1 MATIISDNIT
11 SPLGFTTEQTYKAVR
26 EGKSG
31 LAHYPCEN
39 GKGGWNDLPFPIEA
53 SLFEEEQWDKIM
65 VDGFSKFESLV
76 LHSVKAAIS
85 TLLFNKE
92 RAILILSSTKGDIDE
107 LHITNYELP
116 SPTPNTQHP
125 SSNSLADS
133 AKKVS
138 LAIGIEN
145 DPIVVCNACISGVSA
160 IILGQ
165 RLVDCG
171 NFTHVIVC
179 GADVQSR
186 FIVSGFQSLKALSD
200 EPCRPFDIDRLGL
213 NLGEAAASIVLSREM
228 NFPNGWKVDKGAVC
242 NDAYHISAPHPKG
255 LGAGLALS
263 KMKDY
268 YNPIS
273 VIGVHGTA
281 TMYNDQ
287 MESKAIEEAGLQDV
301 PLSALKGYFGHTM
314 GAAGVLE
321 TIIMMRAL
329 EDGMILPSKGF
340 ETCGVSGKVKMSDK
354 PMMAK
359 GNTFIKMLSG
369 FGGCNGAVRV
379 SDRQLPQIIVNDIL
393 ISQTHSV
400 KITQDEIIVDGD
412 RLDVTSHGKEMLT
425 EIYKTKIGDYPKFY
439 KMDMLSR
446 LAFVASE
453 LLIDSEG
460 HRSKDEDQ
468 RTLNSNLST
477 LNSSR
482 AIVFFNHSSSII
494 ADRQYLKSIE
504 KEDFYPSPAAFVYTL
519 PNITTG
525 EIALRN
531 GYHGETSFYLLAQRN
546 EKLMQRVIKSTFIDR
561 DTKSIIGGWID
572 CPSEDEF
579 ECEISLFCKE

>member
-1 MATIISDNIT
+1 MATVISDNIT
-11 SPLGFTTEQTYKAVR
+11 SPLGLTTEQTYKAVC

-31 LAHYPCEN
+31 LAHYPCEDV
-39 GKGGWNDLPFPIEA
+39 KGGWNDLPFPIEA
-53 SLFEEEQWDKIM
+53 SLFSKEQWDKIM

-85 TLLFNKE
+85 SLDFDKE
-92 RAILILSSTKGDIDE
+92 RAILILSSTKGDIE
-107 LHITNYELP
+107 LLEKGEDMP
-116 SPTPNTQHP
+116 
-125 SSNSLADS
+125 SLADA

-160 IILGQ
+160 ITLGQ

-171 NFTHVIVC
+171 NYTHVIVC
-179 GADVQSR
+179 GADVQGR
-186 FIVSGFQSLKALSD
+186 FIVSGFQSLKALS
-200 EPCRPFDIDRLGL
+200 EESCRPFDIERLGL
-213 NLGEAAASIVLSREM
+213 NLGEAAATIVLSREM
-228 NFPNGWKVDKGAVC
+228 DFPKGWKVDKGAVC

-255 LGAGLALS
+255 LGAGLALG
-263 KMKDY
+263 KMKDADEQ
-268 YNPIS
+268 IS

-287 MESKAIEEAGLQDV
+287 MESKAIEMAELQDV

-329 EDGMILPSKGF
+329 EDGVILPSKGF

-354 PMMAK
+354 QMTAE
-359 GNTFIKMLSG
+359 GNTFVKMLSG

-379 SDRQLPQIIVNDIL
+379 SDRILPQIIVNDIL
-393 ISQTHSV
+393 VKQSHSV
-400 KITQDEIIVDGD
+400 NITQEEIVIDGE
-412 RLDVTSHGKEMLT
+412 RLDLKSRGKEMLT
-425 EIYKTKIGDYPKFY
+425 EVYKTKIGDYPKFY

-453 LLIDSEG
+453 LLIGYEG
-460 HRSKDEDQ
+460 QRSKGEGQ
-468 RTLNSNLST
+468 LSI
-477 LNSSR
+477 SKDR
-482 AIVFFNHSSSII
+482 AVVLFNHSSSII
-494 ADRQYLKSIE
+494 ADRQYVKSID
-504 KEDFYPSPAAFVYTL
+504 KDDFFPSPAAFVYTL

-531 GYHGETSFYLLAQRN
+531 GYHGETSFYLLIEKN

-561 DTKSIIGGWID
+561 DINSVIGGWID
-572 CPSEDEF
+572 CPSEGKF
-579 ECEISLFCKE
+579 ECEINIFDKV

>member
-1 MATIISDNIT
+1 MATVISDNIT
-11 SPLGFTTEQTYKAVR
+11 SPLGLTTEQTYKAVR
-26 EGKSG
+26 QGKSG
-31 LAHYPCEN
+31 LTHYPCEN
-39 GKGGWNDLPFPIEA
+39 GEGGWNDLPFPIEA
-53 SLFEEEQWDKIM
+53 SLFNKEQWDKIL

-85 TLLFNKE
+85 TLNLNKE
-92 RAILILSSTKGDIDE
+92 HAILILSSTKGDIE
-107 LHITNYELP
+107 LLEKGEDM
-116 SPTPNTQHP
+116 S
-125 SSNSLADS
+125 SLADA

-138 LAIGIEN
+138 MAIGIEN

-171 NFTHVIVC
+171 ICSNVIVC

-186 FIVSGFQSLKALSD
+186 FIVSGFQALKALSE
-200 EPCRPFDIDRLGL
+200 EPCKPFDIERLGL
-213 NLGEAAASIVLSREM
+213 NLGEAAATIVLSSEM
-228 NFPNGWKVDKGAVC
+228 NSPKGWKIDKGAIC

-255 LGAGLALS
+255 LGAGMALR
-263 KMKDY
+263 KMKDAD
-268 YNPIS
+268 NPIF

-287 MESKAIEEAGLQDV
+287 MESKAIEMAELQDV

-321 TIIMMRAL
+321 TIITMRAL
-329 EDGMILPSKGF
+329 EDGLILPSKGF
-340 ETCGVSGKVKMSDK
+340 ETRGVSGKVKMSDK
-354 PMMAK
+354 PMMAN
-359 GNTFIKMLSG
+359 GNTFVKMLSG

-379 SDRQLPQIIVNDIL
+379 SDRSLPQIIVNDIL
-393 ISQTHSV
+393 VSQTHSV
-400 KITQDEIIVDGD
+400 RITLDEIVVDGS
-412 RLDVTSHGKEMLT
+412 RLDVKSHAKEMLT
-425 EIYKTKIGDYPKFY
+425 EVYKAKIGDYPKFY

-453 LLIDSEG
+453 LLIG
-460 HRSKDEDQ
+460 CDEENDDH
-468 RTLNSNLST
+468 SND
-477 LNSSR
+477 R
-482 AIVFFNHSSSII
+482 AVVLFNHSSSII
-494 ADRQYLKSIE
+494 ADRQYVKSIE
-504 KEDFYPSPAAFVYTL
+504 IDDFFPSPAAFVYTL

-531 GYHGETSFYLLAQRN
+531 GYHGETSFYLLAERN

-561 DTKSIIGGWID
+561 DIKSVIGGWID
-572 CPSEDEF
+572 CPSENKF
-579 ECEISLFCKE
+579 ECDIRIYVKE

>member
-11 SPLGFTTEQTYKAVR
+11 SPLGQTTEQTYKAVR

-31 LAHYPCEN
+31 LSHYPCEN
-39 GKGGWNDLPFPIEA
+39 GEGGWNDLPFSVEA
-53 SLFEEEQWDKIM
+53 SLFNKEQWDKIM

-85 TLLFNKE
+85 TLIFNKE
-92 RAILILSSTKGDIDE
+92 RAILILSSTKGDIE
-107 LHITNYELP
+107 LLEKGEEMP
-116 SPTPNTQHP
+116 
-125 SSNSLADS
+125 SLADA

-171 NFTHVIVC
+171 NYTHAIVC

-200 EPCRPFDIDRLGL
+200 EPCRPFDIERLGL
-213 NLGEAAASIVLSREM
+213 NLGETAATIVLSREM
-228 NFPNGWKVDKGAVC
+228 NFPNGWKVDKGAIC

-255 LGAGLALS
+255 LGAGMALS
-263 KMKDY
+263 KMKNAD
-268 YNPIS
+268 NPIS

-287 MESKAIEEAGLQDV
+287 MESKAIEMADLQDV

-329 EDGMILPSKGF
+329 EDNMILSSKGF

-354 PMMAK
+354 SMTAE
-359 GNTFIKMLSG
+359 GNTFVKMLSG
-369 FGGCNGAVRV
+369 FGGCNGVVRV
-379 SDRQLPQIIVNDIL
+379 SDRPLPQIIDNDIL
-393 ISQTHSV
+393 VSQTHSV
-400 KITQDEIIVDGD
+400 KITQDEVVVDGS
-412 RLDVTSHGKEMLT
+412 RLDVKSRGKEMLT
-425 EIYKTKIGDYPKFY
+425 EVYKTKIGDYPKFY

-453 LLIDSEG
+453 LLIESEG
-460 HRSKDEDQ
+460 Q
-468 RTLNSNLST
+468 RTLNSNPST
-477 LNSSR
+477 LDSSR
-482 AIVFFNHSSSII
+482 AVILFNHSSSII
-494 ADRQYLKSIE
+494 ADRQYVKSI
-504 KEDFYPSPAAFVYTL
+504 KKDDFFPSPAAFVYTL

-531 GYHGETSFYLLAQRN
+531 GYHGETSFYLLAERN
-546 EKLMQRVIKSTFIDR
+546 EKLMQMVIKSTFIDH
-561 DTKSIIGGWID
+561 DIKSVIGA
-572 CPSEDEF
+572 C
-579 ECEISLFCKE
+579 

>member
-1 MATIISDNIT
+1 MATVISDNIT
-11 SPLGFTTEQTYKAVR
+11 SPLGLTTEQTYKAVR
-26 EGKSG
+26 QGKSG
-31 LAHYPCEN
+31 LSHYPCEN
-39 GKGGWNDLPFPIEA
+39 GEGGWNDLPFPIEA
-53 SLFEEEQWDKIM
+53 SLFNKEQWDKIM

-85 TLLFNKE
+85 TLIFNKE
-92 RAILILSSTKGDIDE
+92 RAILILSSTKGDIE
-107 LHITNYELP
+107 LLEKGEDM
-116 SPTPNTQHP
+116 S
-125 SSNSLADS
+125 SLADA

-138 LAIGIEN
+138 MAIGIEN

-171 NFTHVIVC
+171 NYSNVIVC

-186 FIVSGFQSLKALSD
+186 FIVSGFQALKALSE
-200 EPCRPFDIDRLGL
+200 EPCRPFDIERLGL
-213 NLGEAAASIVLSREM
+213 NLGEAAATIVLSSEM
-228 NFPNGWKVDKGAVC
+228 NSPKGWKIDKGAIC

-255 LGAGLALS
+255 LGAGMALR
-263 KMKDY
+263 KMKDAD
-268 YNPIS
+268 NPIS

-287 MESKAIEEAGLQDV
+287 MESKAIEMAELQDV

-321 TIIMMRAL
+321 TIITMRAL
-329 EDGMILPSKGF
+329 EDGLILPSKGF
-340 ETCGVSGKVKMSDK
+340 ETCGVSGKVKISDK
-354 PMMAK
+354 SVMVH
-359 GNTFIKMLSG
+359 GNTFVKMLSG

-379 SDRQLPQIIVNDIL
+379 SDRFLPVIIVNDIL
-393 ISQTHSV
+393 VSQTHSV
-400 KITQDEIIVDGD
+400 RITQDEIVVDGN
-412 RLDVTSHGKEMLT
+412 RLDVKSHGKEMLR
-425 EIYKTKIGDYPKFY
+425 EVYKTKIGNYPKFY

-453 LLIDSEG
+453 LLIG
-460 HRSKDEDQ
+460 CDEENDDH
-468 RTLNSNLST
+468 NND
-477 LNSSR
+477 R
-482 AIVFFNHSSSII
+482 AVVLFNHSSSII
-494 ADRQYLKSIE
+494 ADRQYVKSIE
-504 KEDFYPSPAAFVYTL
+504 IDDFFPSPAAFVYTL

-531 GYHGETSFYLLAQRN
+531 GYHGETSFYILAERN

-561 DTKSIIGGWID
+561 DIKSVIGGWID
-572 CPSEDEF
+572 CPSEDKF
-579 ECEISLFCKE
+579 ECDIRIYVKE

>member
-1 MATIISDNIT
+1 MATVISDNIT
-11 SPLGFTTEQTYKAVR
+11 SPLGLTTEQTYKAVC

-31 LAHYPCEN
+31 LAHYPCED
-39 GKGGWNDLPFPIEA
+39 GKGEWNDLPFPIEA
-53 SLFEEEQWDKIM
+53 SLFKEEQWYKIL

-85 TLLFNKE
+85 TLTFDKE

-107 LHITNYELP
+107 LQ

-125 SSNSLADS
+125 SSNTLADA

-145 DPIVVCNACISGVSA
+145 DPVVVCNACISGVSA

-171 NFTHVIVC
+171 NYTHAIVC
-179 GADVQSR
+179 GADVQGR

-200 EPCRPFDIDRLGL
+200 EPCRPFDIERLGL
-213 NLGEAAASIVLSREM
+213 NLGEAAATIVLSRQM
-228 NFPNGWKVDKGAVC
+228 DFPSGWKIDKGAVC

-263 KMKDY
+263 KVKDADE
-268 YNPIS
+268 PIS

-287 MESKAIEEAGLQDV
+287 MESKAIEIAGLQDV

-321 TIIMMRAL
+321 TIIMMKAL
-329 EDGMILPSKGF
+329 EDGVILPSKGF
-340 ETCGVSGKVKMSDK
+340 ETCGVSGKVKMSAK
-354 PMMAK
+354 PMTAK
-359 GNTFIKMLSG
+359 GNTFVKMLSG

-379 SDRQLPQIIVNDIL
+379 SDRAFAQIIVNDIL
-393 ISQTHSV
+393 IKKSHSV
-400 KITQDEIIVDGD
+400 RITQEEIVVDGE
-412 RLDVTSHGKEMLT
+412 RLDLKSRGKEMLT
-425 EIYKTKIGDYPKFY
+425 EVYKTKIGDYPKFY

-453 LLIDSEG
+453 LLIESEG
-460 HRSKDEDQ
+460 YKSKEEGQ
-468 RTLNSNLST
+468 LSIVNSQFSIVND
-477 LNSSR
+477 R
-482 AIVFFNHSSSII
+482 AVVLFNHSSSII
-494 ADRQYLKSIE
+494 ADCQYMKSID
-504 KEDFYPSPAAFVYTL
+504 KDDFYPSPAAFVYTL

-531 GYHGETSFYLLAQRN
+531 GYHGETSFYLLAERN

-561 DTKSIIGGWID
+561 DIKSVIGGWID
-572 CPSEDEF
+572 CPSEDMF
-579 ECEISLFCKE
+579 ECEINIFEK

>member
-1 MATIISDNIT
+1 MATVISDNIT
-11 SPLGFTTEQTYKAVR
+11 SPLGLTTEQTYKAVR
-26 EGKSG
+26 QGKSG
-31 LAHYPCEN
+31 LSHYPCEN
-39 GKGGWNDLPFPIEA
+39 GEGGWNDLPFPIEA
-53 SLFEEEQWDKIM
+53 SLFNKEQWDKIM

-85 TLLFNKE
+85 TLIFNKE
-92 RAILILSSTKGDIDE
+92 RAILILSSTKGDIE
-107 LHITNYELP
+107 LLEK
-116 SPTPNTQHP
+116 SEDM
-125 SSNSLADS
+125 SSLADA

-138 LAIGIEN
+138 MAIGIEN

-171 NFTHVIVC
+171 NYSNVIVC

-186 FIVSGFQSLKALSD
+186 FIVSGFQALKALSE
-200 EPCRPFDIDRLGL
+200 EPCRPFDIERLGL
-213 NLGEAAASIVLSREM
+213 NLGEAAATIVLSSEM
-228 NFPNGWKVDKGAVC
+228 NSLKGWKIDKGAIC

-255 LGAGLALS
+255 LGAGMALR
-263 KMKDY
+263 KMKDAD
-268 YNPIS
+268 NPIS

-287 MESKAIEEAGLQDV
+287 MESKAIEMAELQDV

-321 TIIMMRAL
+321 TIITMRAL
-329 EDGMILPSKGF
+329 EDGLILPSKGF
-340 ETCGVSGKVKMSDK
+340 ETCGVSGKVKISDK
-354 PMMAK
+354 SVMAH
-359 GNTFIKMLSG
+359 GNTFVKMLSG

-379 SDRQLPQIIVNDIL
+379 SDRFLPVIIVNDIL
-393 ISQTHSV
+393 VSQTHSV
-400 KITQDEIIVDGD
+400 RITQDEIVVDGN
-412 RLDVTSHGKEMLT
+412 RLDVKSHGKEMLT
-425 EIYKTKIGDYPKFY
+425 EVYKTKIGNYPKFY

-453 LLIDSEG
+453 LLIG
-460 HRSKDEDQ
+460 CDEENDDH
-468 RTLNSNLST
+468 NND
-477 LNSSR
+477 R
-482 AIVFFNHSSSII
+482 AVVLFNHSSSII
-494 ADRQYLKSIE
+494 ADRQYVKSIE
-504 KEDFYPSPAAFVYTL
+504 IDDFFPSPAAFVYTL

-531 GYHGETSFYLLAQRN
+531 GYHAETSFYILVERN

-561 DTKSIIGGWID
+561 DIKSVIGGWID
-572 CPSEDEF
+572 CPSEDKF
-579 ECEISLFCKE
+579 ECDIRIYVKE

>member
-1 MATIISDNIT
+1 MATVISDNIT
-11 SPLGFTTEQTYKAVR
+11 SPLGLTTEQTYKAVR
-26 EGKSG
+26 QGKSG
-31 LAHYPCEN
+31 LSHYPCEN
-39 GKGGWNDLPFPIEA
+39 GEGGWNDLPFPIEA
-53 SLFEEEQWDKIM
+53 SLFNKEQWDKIM

-85 TLLFNKE
+85 TLIFNKE
-92 RAILILSSTKGDIDE
+92 RAILILGSTKGDIE
-107 LHITNYELP
+107 LLEKGEDM
-116 SPTPNTQHP
+116 S
-125 SSNSLADS
+125 SLADA

-138 LAIGIEN
+138 MAIGIEN

-171 NFTHVIVC
+171 NYSNVIVC

-186 FIVSGFQSLKALSD
+186 FIVSGFQALKALSE
-200 EPCRPFDIDRLGL
+200 EPCRPFDIERLGL
-213 NLGEAAASIVLSREM
+213 NLGEAAATIVLSSEM
-228 NFPNGWKVDKGAVC
+228 NSPKGWKIDKGAIC

-255 LGAGLALS
+255 LGAGMALR
-263 KMKDY
+263 KMKDAD
-268 YNPIS
+268 NPIS

-287 MESKAIEEAGLQDV
+287 MESKAIEMAELQDV

-321 TIIMMRAL
+321 TIITMRAL
-329 EDGMILPSKGF
+329 EDGVILPSKGY

-354 PMMAK
+354 SVMVH
-359 GNTFIKMLSG
+359 GNTFVKMLSG

-379 SDRQLPQIIVNDIL
+379 SDRFLPMIIVNDIL
-393 ISQTHSV
+393 VSQTHSV
-400 KITQDEIIVDGD
+400 RITQDEIIVDGN
-412 RLDVTSHGKEMLT
+412 RLDVKSHGKEMLT
-425 EIYKTKIGDYPKFY
+425 EVYKTKIGNYPKFY

-453 LLIDSEG
+453 LLIG
-460 HRSKDEDQ
+460 CDEENDDH
-468 RTLNSNLST
+468 NND
-477 LNSSR
+477 R
-482 AIVFFNHSSSII
+482 AVVLFNHSSSII
-494 ADRQYLKSIE
+494 ADRQYVKSIE
-504 KEDFYPSPAAFVYTL
+504 IDDFFPSPAAFVYTL

-531 GYHGETSFYLLAQRN
+531 GYHGETSFYILAERN
-546 EKLMQRVIKSTFIDR
+546 EKLMQRMIKSTFIDR
-561 DTKSIIGGWID
+561 DIKSVIGGWID
-572 CPSEDEF
+572 CPSEDKF
-579 ECEISLFCKE
+579 ECDIRIYVKE

>member
-1 MATIISDNIT
+1 MATVISNNIT
-11 SPLGFTTEQTYKAVR
+11 SPLGLTTEQTYKAVCQ
-26 EGKSG
+26 GKSG
-31 LAHYPCEN
+31 LSHYPCEN
-39 GKGGWNDLPFPIEA
+39 GEGGWNDLPFSIEA
-53 SLFEEEQWDKIM
+53 SLFNKEQWDKIM

-85 TLLFNKE
+85 TLIFNKE
-92 RAILILSSTKGDIDE
+92 RAILILSSTKGDME
-107 LHITNYELP
+107 LLEKGEDM
-116 SPTPNTQHP
+116 S
-125 SSNSLADS
+125 SLADA

-138 LAIGIEN
+138 MAIGIEN

-171 NFTHVIVC
+171 NYSNVIVC

-186 FIVSGFQSLKALSD
+186 FIVSGFQALKALSE
-200 EPCRPFDIDRLGL
+200 EPCRPFDIERLGL
-213 NLGEAAASIVLSREM
+213 NLGEAAATIVLSSEM
-228 NFPNGWKVDKGAVC
+228 NSPKGWKVDKGAVC

-255 LGAGLALS
+255 LGAGMALC
-263 KMKDY
+263 KMKDAD
-268 YNPIS
+268 NPIS

-287 MESKAIEEAGLQDV
+287 MESKAIEMAELQDV

-321 TIIMMRAL
+321 TIITMRAL
-329 EDGMILPSKGF
+329 EDGLILPSKGF
-340 ETCGVSGKVKMSDK
+340 ETCGVSGKVKISDK
-354 PMMAK
+354 SVMVH
-359 GNTFIKMLSG
+359 GNTFVKMLSG

-379 SDRQLPQIIVNDIL
+379 SDRFLPVIIVNDIL
-393 ISQTHSV
+393 VSQTHSV
-400 KITQDEIIVDGD
+400 RITQDEIVVDGN
-412 RLDVTSHGKEMLT
+412 RLDVKSHGKEMLT
-425 EIYKTKIGDYPKFY
+425 EVYKTKIGNYPKFY

-453 LLIDSEG
+453 LLIG
-460 HRSKDEDQ
+460 CDEENDDH
-468 RTLNSNLST
+468 SND
-477 LNSSR
+477 R
-482 AIVFFNHSSSII
+482 AVVLFNHSSSII
-494 ADRQYLKSIE
+494 ADRQYVKSIE
-504 KEDFYPSPAAFVYTL
+504 IDDFFPSPAAFVYTL

-531 GYHGETSFYLLAQRN
+531 GYHGETSFYILVERN

-561 DTKSIIGGWID
+561 DIKSVIGGWID
-572 CPSEDEF
+572 CPSEDKF
-579 ECEISLFCKE
+579 ECDIRIYVKE

>member
-1 MATIISDNIT
+1 MATVISDNIT
-11 SPLGFTTEQTYKAVR
+11 SPLGLTTEQTYKAVR

-31 LAHYPCEN
+31 LSHYPCEN
-39 GKGGWNDLPFPIEA
+39 GEGGWNDLPFPIEA
-53 SLFEEEQWDKIM
+53 SLFSKEQWDKIL
-65 VDGFSKFESLV
+65 VEGFSKFESLV

-85 TLLFNKE
+85 TLIFNKE
-92 RAILILSSTKGDIDE
+92 RAILILSSTKGDIE
-107 LHITNYELP
+107 LLEKGEEMP
-116 SPTPNTQHP
+116 
-125 SSNSLADS
+125 SLADA

-171 NFTHVIVC
+171 NYTHVIVC

-200 EPCRPFDIDRLGL
+200 EPCKPFDIERLGL
-213 NLGEAAASIVLSREM
+213 NLGEAAATIVLSREID
-228 NFPNGWKVDKGAVC
+228 FPKGWKVDKGAVC

-255 LGAGLALS
+255 LGAGMALS
-263 KMKDY
+263 KMKDADA
-268 YNPIS
+268 PIS

-287 MESKAIEEAGLQDV
+287 MESKAIEMAELQSV
-301 PLSALKGYFGHTM
+301 PLSALKGYFGHTI

-321 TIIMMRAL
+321 TILVMKAL
-329 EDGMILPSKGF
+329 EDDVILPSKGF

-354 PMMAK
+354 LMTAE
-359 GNTFIKMLSG
+359 GHTFVKMLSG
-369 FGGCNGAVRV
+369 FGGCNGAIRV
-379 SDRQLPQIIVNDIL
+379 SDSSLPMIIVNDIL
-393 ISQTHSV
+393 VRQSHSV
-400 KITQDEIIVDGD
+400 KITQDEIVVDGN
-412 RLDVTSHGKEMLT
+412 RLDVKSHGKEMLT
-425 EIYKTKIGDYPKFY
+425 EVYKTKIGDYPKFY

-453 LLIDSEG
+453 LLIES
-460 HRSKDEDQ
+460 EDQ
-468 RTLNSNLST
+468 KTLNSNPST
-477 LNSSR
+477 QNSDR
-482 AIVFFNHSSSII
+482 AVVLFNHSSSII
-494 ADRQYLKSIE
+494 ADRQYVKSIE
-504 KEDFYPSPAAFVYTL
+504 KDDFFPSPAAFVYTL

-531 GYHGETSFYLLAQRN
+531 GYHGETSFYLLAERN

-561 DTKSIIGGWID
+561 DIKSAIGGWID
-572 CPSEDEF
+572 CPSEDKF
-579 ECEISLFCKE
+579 ECEISIFSRE

>member
-1 MATIISDNIT
+1 MATVISDNIT
-11 SPLGFTTEQTYKAVR
+11 SPLGLTTEQTYNAVC

-31 LAHYPCEN
+31 LAHYPCED

-53 SLFEEEQWDKIM
+53 SLFKEEQWDKIM

-85 TLLFNKE
+85 TLTFDKE
-92 RAILILSSTKGDIDE
+92 RAILILSSTKGDIE
-107 LHITNYELP
+107 LLEKGEDMP
-116 SPTPNTQHP
+116 
-125 SSNSLADS
+125 SLADA

-138 LAIGIEN
+138 KAIGIEN

-171 NFTHVIVC
+171 NYTHAIVC
-179 GADVQSR
+179 GADVQGR

-200 EPCRPFDIDRLGL
+200 EPCRPFDIERLGL
-213 NLGEAAASIVLSREM
+213 NLGEAAATIVLSREM
-228 NFPNGWKVDKGAVC
+228 DFPKGWKVDKGAVC

-255 LGAGLALS
+255 LGAGLALG
-263 KMKDY
+263 KVKDSD
-268 YNPIS
+268 NPIS

-287 MESKAIEEAGLQDV
+287 MESKAIEMAELQDV

-321 TIIMMRAL
+321 TIIMMKAL
-329 EDGMILPSKGF
+329 EDGVILPSKGF

-354 PMMAK
+354 QMTAE
-359 GNTFIKMLSG
+359 GNTFVKMLSG

-379 SDRQLPQIIVNDIL
+379 SDRSLPQIIVNDIL
-393 ISQTHSV
+393 IKQSHSV
-400 KITQDEIIVDGD
+400 RITQEEIIVDGE
-412 RLDVTSHGKEMLT
+412 RLDLKSRGKYMLT
-425 EIYKTKIGDYPKFY
+425 EVYKTKIGDYPKFY

-453 LLIDSEG
+453 LLIGCEG
-460 HRSKDEDQ
+460 QRSKDEGQ
-468 RTLNSNLST
+468 LSISK
-477 LNSSR
+477 NR
-482 AIVFFNHSSSII
+482 AVVLFNHSSSII
-494 ADRQYLKSIE
+494 ADRQYVKSID
-504 KEDFYPSPAAFVYTL
+504 KDDFFPSPAAFVYTL

-531 GYHGETSFYLLAQRN
+531 GYHGETSFYLLAEKN

-561 DTKSIIGGWID
+561 DIKSVIGGWID

-579 ECEISLFCKE
+579 ECEINIFDKV

>member
-11 SPLGFTTEQTYKAVR
+11 SPLGLTTEQTYKAVR

-31 LAHYPCEN
+31 LSHYPCEN
-39 GKGGWNDLPFPIEA
+39 GEGGWNDLPFSIEA
-53 SLFEEEQWDKIM
+53 SLFKKEQWDEIV

-76 LHSVKAAIS
+76 LHSVKEAIS
-85 TLLFNKE
+85 TLIFNKE
-92 RAILILSSTKGDIDE
+92 RAILILSSTKGDIE
-107 LHITNYELP
+107 LLEKGEEMP
-116 SPTPNTQHP
+116 
-125 SSNSLADS
+125 SLADA

-171 NFTHVIVC
+171 NYTHAIVC

-200 EPCRPFDIDRLGL
+200 EPCRPFDIERLGL
-213 NLGEAAASIVLSREM
+213 NLGEAAATIVLSREI
-228 NFPNGWKVDKGAVC
+228 NSPNGWKVDKGAVC

-255 LGAGLALS
+255 LGAGMALS
-263 KMKDY
+263 KMKDAD
-268 YNPIS
+268 NPIS

-287 MESKAIEEAGLQDV
+287 MESKAIEMADLQDV

-329 EDGMILPSKGF
+329 EDNVILPSKGF

-354 PMMAK
+354 PMTAE
-359 GNTFIKMLSG
+359 GNTFVKMLSG
-369 FGGCNGAVRV
+369 FGGCNGVVRV
-379 SDRQLPQIIVNDIL
+379 SDRPLPQIIDNDIL
-393 ISQTHSV
+393 VSQTHSV
-400 KITQDEIIVDGD
+400 KITQDEVVVDGS
-412 RLDVTSHGKEMLT
+412 RLDVKSRGKEMLT
-425 EIYKTKIGDYPKFY
+425 EVYKTKIGDYPKFY

-453 LLIDSEG
+453 LIIESEG
-460 HRSKDEDQ
+460 Q
-468 RTLNSNLST
+468 RTLNSKPST
-477 LNSSR
+477 LNYSR
-482 AIVFFNHSSSII
+482 AVVLFNHSSSII
-494 ADRQYLKSIE
+494 ADRQYVKSI
-504 KEDFYPSPAAFVYTL
+504 KKDDFFPSPAAFVYTL

-531 GYHGETSFYLLAQRN
+531 GYHGETSFYLLAERN
-546 EKLMQRVIKSTFIDR
+546 EKLMQMVIKSTFIDH
-561 DTKSIIGGWID
+561 DIKSVIGGWID

-579 ECEISLFCKE
+579 ECEISIFCKE

>member
-1 MATIISDNIT
+1 MATVISDNIT
-11 SPLGFTTEQTYKAVR
+11 SPLGLTTEQTYKAVC

-31 LAHYPCEN
+31 LKHYPCED

-53 SLFEEEQWDKIM
+53 ALFNKEQWDKIM

-85 TLLFNKE
+85 TLIFNKE
-92 RAILILSSTKGDIDE
+92 RAILILSSTKGDIE
-107 LHITNYELP
+107 LLEKGEDM
-116 SPTPNTQHP
+116 S
-125 SSNSLADS
+125 SLADA

-138 LAIGIEN
+138 MAIGIEN

-171 NFTHVIVC
+171 NYSNVIVC

-186 FIVSGFQSLKALSD
+186 FIVSGFQALKALSE
-200 EPCRPFDIDRLGL
+200 EPCRPFDIERLGL
-213 NLGEAAASIVLSREM
+213 NLGEAAATIVLSSEM
-228 NFPNGWKVDKGAVC
+228 NSPKGWKIDKGAIC

-255 LGAGLALS
+255 LGAGMALR
-263 KMKDY
+263 KMKDAD
-268 YNPIS
+268 NPIS

-287 MESKAIEEAGLQDV
+287 MESKAIEMAELQDV

-321 TIIMMRAL
+321 TIITMRAL
-329 EDGMILPSKGF
+329 EDGLILSSKGF
-340 ETCGVSGKVKMSDK
+340 ETCGVSGKVKISDK
-354 PMMAK
+354 SVMVH
-359 GNTFIKMLSG
+359 GNTFVKMLSG

-379 SDRQLPQIIVNDIL
+379 SDRFLPVIIVNDIL
-393 ISQTHSV
+393 VSQTHSV
-400 KITQDEIIVDGD
+400 RITQDEIVVDGN
-412 RLDVTSHGKEMLT
+412 RLDVKSHGKEMLT
-425 EIYKTKIGDYPKFY
+425 EVYKTKIGNYPKFY

-453 LLIDSEG
+453 LLIG
-460 HRSKDEDQ
+460 CDEENDDH
-468 RTLNSNLST
+468 SND
-477 LNSSR
+477 R
-482 AIVFFNHSSSII
+482 AVVLFNHSSSII
-494 ADRQYLKSIE
+494 ADRQYVKSIE
-504 KEDFYPSPAAFVYTL
+504 IDDFFPSPAAFVYTL

-531 GYHGETSFYLLAQRN
+531 GYHGETSFYILVERN

-561 DTKSIIGGWID
+561 DIKSVIGGWID
-572 CPSEDEF
+572 CPSEDKF
-579 ECEISLFCKE
+579 ECDIRIYVKE

>member
-1 MATIISDNIT
+1 MATVISDNIT
-11 SPLGFTTEQTYKAVR
+11 SPLGLTTEQTYKAVR
-26 EGKSG
+26 QGKSS
-31 LAHYPCEN
+31 LSHYPCEN
-39 GKGGWNDLPFPIEA
+39 GEGGWNDLPFPIEA
-53 SLFEEEQWDKIM
+53 SLFNKEQWDKIM

-85 TLLFNKE
+85 TLIFNKE
-92 RAILILSSTKGDIDE
+92 RAILILSSTKGDIE
-107 LHITNYELP
+107 LLEKGEDM
-116 SPTPNTQHP
+116 S
-125 SSNSLADS
+125 SLADA

-138 LAIGIEN
+138 MAIGIEN

-171 NFTHVIVC
+171 NYSNVIVC

-186 FIVSGFQSLKALSD
+186 FIVSGFQALKALSE
-200 EPCRPFDIDRLGL
+200 EPCRPFDIERLGL
-213 NLGEAAASIVLSREM
+213 NLGEAAATIVLSSEM
-228 NFPNGWKVDKGAVC
+228 NSPKGWKIDKGAIC

-255 LGAGLALS
+255 LGAGMALL
-263 KMKDY
+263 KMKDAD
-268 YNPIS
+268 NPIS

-287 MESKAIEEAGLQDV
+287 MESKAIEMAELQDV

-321 TIIMMRAL
+321 TIITMKAL
-329 EDGMILPSKGF
+329 EDGLILPSKGF
-340 ETCGVSGKVKMSDK
+340 ETCGVSGKVKISDK
-354 PMMAK
+354 SVMVH
-359 GNTFIKMLSG
+359 GNTFVKMLSG

-379 SDRQLPQIIVNDIL
+379 SDRFLPVIIVNDIL
-393 ISQTHSV
+393 VSQTHSV
-400 KITQDEIIVDGD
+400 RITQDEIVVDGN
-412 RLDVTSHGKEMLT
+412 RLDVKSHGKEMLM
-425 EIYKTKIGDYPKFY
+425 EVYKTKIGNYPKFY

-453 LLIDSEG
+453 LLIG
-460 HRSKDEDQ
+460 CDEENDDH
-468 RTLNSNLST
+468 SND
-477 LNSSR
+477 R
-482 AIVFFNHSSSII
+482 AVVLFNHSSSII
-494 ADRQYLKSIE
+494 ADRQYVKSIE
-504 KEDFYPSPAAFVYTL
+504 IDDFFPSPAAFVYTL

-531 GYHGETSFYLLAQRN
+531 GYHGETSFYILVERN

-561 DTKSIIGGWID
+561 DIKGVIGGWID
-572 CPSEDEF
+572 CPSEDKF
-579 ECEISLFCKE
+579 ECDIRIYVKE

>member
-1 MATIISDNIT
+1 MATVISDNIT
-11 SPLGFTTEQTYKAVR
+11 SPLGLTTEQTYKAVR
-26 EGKSG
+26 QGKSG
-31 LAHYPCEN
+31 LSHYPCEN
-39 GKGGWNDLPFPIEA
+39 GEGGWNDLPFPIEA
-53 SLFEEEQWDKIM
+53 ALFNKEQWDKIM

-85 TLLFNKE
+85 TLIFNKE
-92 RAILILSSTKGDIDE
+92 RAILILSSTKGDIE
-107 LHITNYELP
+107 LLEKGEDM
-116 SPTPNTQHP
+116 S
-125 SSNSLADS
+125 SLADA

-138 LAIGIEN
+138 MAIGIEN

-171 NFTHVIVC
+171 NYSNVIVC

-186 FIVSGFQSLKALSD
+186 FIVSGFQALKALSE
-200 EPCRPFDIDRLGL
+200 EPCRPFDIERLGL
-213 NLGEAAASIVLSREM
+213 NLGEAAATIVLSSEM
-228 NFPNGWKVDKGAVC
+228 NSPKGWKVDKGAVC

-255 LGAGLALS
+255 LGAGMALC
-263 KMKDY
+263 KMKDAD
-268 YNPIS
+268 NPIS

-287 MESKAIEEAGLQDV
+287 MESKAIEMAELQDV

-329 EDGMILPSKGF
+329 EDDVILPSKGY

-354 PMMAK
+354 PMTAE
-359 GNTFIKMLSG
+359 GNTFVKMLSG

-379 SDRQLPQIIVNDIL
+379 SDRILPMIIVNDIL
-393 ISQTHSV
+393 VSQTHSV
-400 KITQDEIIVDGD
+400 RITQDEIVVDGN
-412 RLDVTSHGKEMLT
+412 RLDVKSHGKEMLT
-425 EIYKTKIGDYPKFY
+425 EVYKTKIGNYPKFY

-453 LLIDSEG
+453 LLIVC
-460 HRSKDEDQ
+460 DEENDDH
-468 RTLNSNLST
+468 NND
-477 LNSSR
+477 R
-482 AIVFFNHSSSII
+482 AVVLFNHSSSII
-494 ADRQYLKSIE
+494 ADRQYVKSIE
-504 KEDFYPSPAAFVYTL
+504 IDDFFPSPAAFVYTL

-531 GYHGETSFYLLAQRN
+531 GYHGETSFYILAERN
-546 EKLMQRVIKSTFIDR
+546 EKLMQRMIKSTFIDR
-561 DTKSIIGGWID
+561 DIKSVIGGWID
-572 CPSEDEF
+572 CPSEDKF
-579 ECEISLFCKE
+579 ECDIRIYVKE

>member
-1 MATIISDNIT
+1 MATVISNNIT
-11 SPLGFTTEQTYKAVR
+11 SPLGLTTEQTYKAVCQ
-26 EGKSG
+26 GKSG
-31 LAHYPCEN
+31 LSHYPCEN
-39 GKGGWNDLPFPIEA
+39 GERGWNDLPFPIEA
-53 SLFEEEQWDKIM
+53 SLFNKEQWDKIM

-85 TLLFNKE
+85 TLIFNKE
-92 RAILILSSTKGDIDE
+92 RAILILSSTKGDIE
-107 LHITNYELP
+107 LLEKGEDMP
-116 SPTPNTQHP
+116 
-125 SSNSLADS
+125 SLADA

-171 NFTHVIVC
+171 NYTHAIVC

-186 FIVSGFQSLKALSD
+186 FIVSGFQALKALSE
-200 EPCRPFDIDRLGL
+200 EPCRPFDIERLGL
-213 NLGEAAASIVLSREM
+213 NLGEAAATIVLSSEM
-228 NFPNGWKVDKGAVC
+228 NSPKGWKIDKGAIC

-255 LGAGLALS
+255 LGAGMALR
-263 KMKDY
+263 KMKDAD
-268 YNPIS
+268 NPIS

-287 MESKAIEEAGLQDV
+287 MESKAIEMADLQDV

-321 TIIMMRAL
+321 TILMMRAI
-329 EDGMILPSKGF
+329 EDNMILPSKGF

-354 PMMAK
+354 PMTAE
-359 GNTFIKMLSG
+359 GNTFVKMLSG
-369 FGGCNGAVRV
+369 FGGCNGVVRI
-379 SDRQLPQIIVNDIL
+379 SNRPLPQIIDNDIL
-393 ISQTHSV
+393 VSQTHSV
-400 KITQDEIIVDGD
+400 KITQDEVVVDGS
-412 RLDVTSHGKEMLT
+412 RLDVKSRGKEMLT
-425 EIYKTKIGDYPKFY
+425 EVYKTKIGDYPKFY

-453 LLIDSEG
+453 LLIESEG
-460 HRSKDEDQ
+460 Q
-468 RTLNSNLST
+468 RTLNSNPST
-477 LNSSR
+477 LDSSR
-482 AIVFFNHSSSII
+482 AVILFNHSSSII
-494 ADRQYLKSIE
+494 ADRQYVKSI
-504 KEDFYPSPAAFVYTL
+504 KKDDFFPSPAAFVYTL

-531 GYHGETSFYLLAQRN
+531 GYHGETSFYLLAERN
-546 EKLMQRVIKSTFIDR
+546 EKLMQMVIKSTFIDH
-561 DTKSIIGGWID
+561 DIKSVIGGWID

-579 ECEISLFCKE
+579 ECEISIFCKE

>member
-1 MATIISDNIT
+1 MATVISDNIT
-11 SPLGFTTEQTYKAVR
+11 SPLGLTTEQTYKAVC

-31 LAHYPCEN
+31 LKHYPCEN
-39 GKGGWNDLPFPIEA
+39 GEGGWNDLPFPIEA
-53 SLFEEEQWDKIM
+53 ALFNKEQWDKIM

-85 TLLFNKE
+85 TLIFNKE
-92 RAILILSSTKGDIDE
+92 RAILILGSTKGDIE
-107 LHITNYELP
+107 LLEKGEDM
-116 SPTPNTQHP
+116 S
-125 SSNSLADS
+125 SLADA

-138 LAIGIEN
+138 MAIGIEN

-171 NFTHVIVC
+171 NYSNVIVC

-186 FIVSGFQSLKALSD
+186 FIVSGFQALKALSE
-200 EPCRPFDIDRLGL
+200 EPCRPFDIERLGL
-213 NLGEAAASIVLSREM
+213 NLGEAAATIVLSSEM
-228 NFPNGWKVDKGAVC
+228 NSPKGWKIDKGAIC

-255 LGAGLALS
+255 LGAGMALR
-263 KMKDY
+263 KMKDAD
-268 YNPIS
+268 NPIS

-287 MESKAIEEAGLQDV
+287 MESKAIEMAELQDV

-321 TIIMMRAL
+321 TIITMRAL
-329 EDGMILPSKGF
+329 EDGLILPSKGF
-340 ETCGVSGKVKMSDK
+340 ETCGVSGKVKISDK
-354 PMMAK
+354 SVMVH
-359 GNTFIKMLSG
+359 GNTFVKMLSG

-379 SDRQLPQIIVNDIL
+379 SDRFLPVIIVNDIL
-393 ISQTHSV
+393 VSQTHSV
-400 KITQDEIIVDGD
+400 RITQDEIVVDGN
-412 RLDVTSHGKEMLT
+412 RLDVKSHGKEMLT
-425 EIYKTKIGDYPKFY
+425 EVYKTKIGNYPKFY

-453 LLIDSEG
+453 LLIG
-460 HRSKDEDQ
+460 CDEENDDH
-468 RTLNSNLST
+468 SND
-477 LNSSR
+477 R
-482 AIVFFNHSSSII
+482 AVVLFNHSSSII
-494 ADRQYLKSIE
+494 ADRQYVKSIE
-504 KEDFYPSPAAFVYTL
+504 IDDFFPSPAAFVYTL

-531 GYHGETSFYLLAQRN
+531 GYHGETSFYILVERN

-561 DTKSIIGGWID
+561 DIKSVIGGWID
-572 CPSEDEF
+572 CPSEDKF
-579 ECEISLFCKE
+579 ECDIRIYVKE

>member
-11 SPLGFTTEQTYKAVR
+11 SPLGQTTEQTYKAVR

-31 LAHYPCEN
+31 LSHYPCEN
-39 GKGGWNDLPFPIEA
+39 GEGGWNDLPFSVEA
-53 SLFEEEQWDKIM
+53 SLFNKEQWDKIM

-85 TLLFNKE
+85 TLIFNKE
-92 RAILILSSTKGDIDE
+92 RAILILSSTKGDIE
-107 LHITNYELP
+107 LLEKGEEMP
-116 SPTPNTQHP
+116 
-125 SSNSLADS
+125 SLADA

-171 NFTHVIVC
+171 NYTHAIVC

-200 EPCRPFDIDRLGL
+200 EPCRPFDIERLGL
-213 NLGEAAASIVLSREM
+213 NLGEAAATIVLSREM
-228 NFPNGWKVDKGAVC
+228 NSPNGWKVDKGAVC

-255 LGAGLALS
+255 LGAGMALS
-263 KMKDY
+263 KMKDAD
-268 YNPIS
+268 NPIS

-287 MESKAIEEAGLQDV
+287 MESKAIEMANLQDV

-321 TIIMMRAL
+321 TIIVMRAL
-329 EDGMILPSKGF
+329 EDNVILPSKGF

-354 PMMAK
+354 PMTAE
-359 GNTFIKMLSG
+359 GNTFVKMLSG
-369 FGGCNGAVRV
+369 FGGCNGVVRV
-379 SDRQLPQIIVNDIL
+379 SNRPLPQIIDNDIL
-393 ISQTHSV
+393 VSQTHSV
-400 KITQDEIIVDGD
+400 KITQDEVVVDGS
-412 RLDVTSHGKEMLT
+412 RLDVKSRGKEMLT
-425 EIYKTKIGDYPKFY
+425 EVYKTKIGDYPKFY

-446 LAFVASE
+446 LAFIASE
-453 LLIDSEG
+453 LIIESEG
-460 HRSKDEDQ
+460 Q
-468 RTLNSNLST
+468 RTLNSNPST

-482 AIVFFNHSSSII
+482 AVVLFNHSSSII
-494 ADRQYLKSIE
+494 ADRQYVKSIE
-504 KEDFYPSPAAFVYTL
+504 KDDFFPSPAAFVYTL

-531 GYHGETSFYLLAQRN
+531 GYHGETSFYLLAERN
-546 EKLMQRVIKSTFIDR
+546 EKLMQRVIKSTFIDS
-561 DTKSIIGGWID
+561 DIKSVIGGWID
-572 CPSEDEF
+572 CPSEEEF
-579 ECEISLFCKE
+579 ECEISIFCKE

>member
-1 MATIISDNIT
+1 MATVISDNIT
-11 SPLGFTTEQTYKAVR
+11 SPLGLTTEQTYKAVCQ
-26 EGKSG
+26 GKSG
-31 LAHYPCEN
+31 LKHYPCEN
-39 GKGGWNDLPFPIEA
+39 GEGGWNDLPFPIEA
-53 SLFEEEQWDKIM
+53 SLFNKEQWDKIM

-85 TLLFNKE
+85 TLIFNKE
-92 RAILILSSTKGDIDE
+92 RAILILSSTKGDIE
-107 LHITNYELP
+107 LLEKGEDM
-116 SPTPNTQHP
+116 S
-125 SSNSLADS
+125 SLADA

-138 LAIGIEN
+138 MAIGIEN

-171 NFTHVIVC
+171 NYSNVIVC

-186 FIVSGFQSLKALSD
+186 FIVSGFQALKALSE
-200 EPCRPFDIDRLGL
+200 EPCRPFDIERLGL
-213 NLGEAAASIVLSREM
+213 NLGEAAATIVLSSEM
-228 NFPNGWKVDKGAVC
+228 NSPKGWKVDKGAVC

-255 LGAGLALS
+255 LGAGMALC
-263 KMKDY
+263 KMKDAD
-268 YNPIS
+268 NPIS

-287 MESKAIEEAGLQDV
+287 MESKAIEMAELQDV

-329 EDGMILPSKGF
+329 EDDVILPSKGY

-354 PMMAK
+354 SVMVH
-359 GNTFIKMLSG
+359 GNTFVKMLSG

-379 SDRQLPQIIVNDIL
+379 SDRFLPMIIVNDIL
-393 ISQTHSV
+393 VSQTHSV
-400 KITQDEIIVDGD
+400 RITQDEIIVDGN
-412 RLDVTSHGKEMLT
+412 RLDVKSHGKEMLT
-425 EIYKTKIGDYPKFY
+425 EVYKTKIGDYPKFY

-446 LAFVASE
+446 LAFIASE
-453 LLIDSEG
+453 LLIEAEG
-460 HRSKDEDQ
+460 QRSKGKNQKAKVESQ
-468 RTLNSNLST
+468 RAVVL
-477 LNSSR
+477 
-482 AIVFFNHSSSII
+482 FNHSSSII
-494 ADRQYLKSIE
+494 ADRQYVKSIE
-504 KEDFYPSPAAFVYTL
+504 KDDFFPSPAAFVYTL

-531 GYHGETSFYLLAQRN
+531 GYHGETSFYLLAERN

-561 DTKSIIGGWID
+561 DIKSVIGGWID
-572 CPSEDEF
+572 CPSEDKF
-579 ECEISLFCKE
+579 ECDIRIYVKQ

>member
-1 MATIISDNIT
+1 M
-11 SPLGFTTEQTYKAVR
+11 E
-26 EGKSG
+26 
-31 LAHYPCEN
+31 
-39 GKGGWNDLPFPIEA
+39 GGWNDLPFPIEA
-53 SLFEEEQWDKIM
+53 SLFNKEQWDKIM

-85 TLLFNKE
+85 TLNFNKE
-92 RAILILSSTKGDIDE
+92 HAILILSSTKGDIE
-107 LHITNYELP
+107 LLEKGEDM
-116 SPTPNTQHP
+116 S
-125 SSNSLADS
+125 SLADA

-138 LAIGIEN
+138 MAIGIEN

-171 NFTHVIVC
+171 NYSNVIVC

-186 FIVSGFQSLKALSD
+186 FIVSGFQALKALSE
-200 EPCRPFDIDRLGL
+200 EPCRPFDIERLGL
-213 NLGEAAASIVLSREM
+213 NLGEAAANIVLSSEM
-228 NFPNGWKVDKGAVC
+228 NSPKGWKIDKGAIC

-255 LGAGLALS
+255 LGAGMALR
-263 KMKDY
+263 KMKDAD
-268 YNPIS
+268 NPIS

-287 MESKAIEEAGLQDV
+287 MESKAIEMAELQDV

-321 TIIMMRAL
+321 TIITMRAL
-329 EDGMILPSKGF
+329 EDGLILPSKGF
-340 ETCGVSGKVKMSDK
+340 ETCGVSGKVKISDK
-354 PMMAK
+354 SVMVH
-359 GNTFIKMLSG
+359 GNTFVKMLSG

-379 SDRQLPQIIVNDIL
+379 SDRFLPVIIVNDIL
-393 ISQTHSV
+393 VSQTHSV
-400 KITQDEIIVDGD
+400 RITQDEIVVDGN
-412 RLDVTSHGKEMLT
+412 RLDVKSHGKEMLT
-425 EIYKTKIGDYPKFY
+425 EVYKTKIGDYPKFY

-453 LLIDSEG
+453 LLIEAEG
-460 HRSKDEDQ
+460 QRSKVKSQKSKVESQ
-468 RTLNSNLST
+468 RAVVL
-477 LNSSR
+477 
-482 AIVFFNHSSSII
+482 FNHSSSII
-494 ADRQYLKSIE
+494 ADRQYVKSIE
-504 KEDFYPSPAAFVYTL
+504 KDDFFPSPAAFVYTL

-531 GYHGETSFYLLAQRN
+531 GYHGETSFYILAERH

-561 DTKSIIGGWID
+561 DIKSVIGGWID
-572 CPSEDEF
+572 CPSEDNF
-579 ECEISLFCKE
+579 ECDIRIYVKE

>member
-1 MATIISDNIT
+1 MATVISDNIT
-11 SPLGFTTEQTYKAVR
+11 SPLGLTTEQTYKAVR
-26 EGKSG
+26 QGKSG
-31 LAHYPCEN
+31 LSHYPCEN
-39 GKGGWNDLPFPIEA
+39 GEGGWNDLPFPVEA
-53 SLFEEEQWDKIM
+53 SLFNKEQWDKIM

-85 TLLFNKE
+85 TLIFNKE
-92 RAILILSSTKGDIDE
+92 RAILILSSTKGDIE
-107 LHITNYELP
+107 LLEKGEDM
-116 SPTPNTQHP
+116 S
-125 SSNSLADS
+125 SLADA

-138 LAIGIEN
+138 MAIGIEN

-171 NFTHVIVC
+171 NYSNVIVC

-186 FIVSGFQSLKALSD
+186 FIVSGFQALKALSE
-200 EPCRPFDIDRLGL
+200 EPCRPFDIERLGL
-213 NLGEAAASIVLSREM
+213 NLGEAAATIVLSSEM
-228 NFPNGWKVDKGAVC
+228 NSPKGWKIDKGATC

-255 LGAGLALS
+255 LGAGMALR
-263 KMKDY
+263 KMKDAD
-268 YNPIS
+268 NPIS

-287 MESKAIEEAGLQDV
+287 MESKAIEMAELQDV

-321 TIIMMRAL
+321 TIITMRAL
-329 EDGMILPSKGF
+329 EDGLILPSKGF
-340 ETCGVSGKVKMSDK
+340 ETCGVSGKVKISDK
-354 PMMAK
+354 SVMVH
-359 GNTFIKMLSG
+359 GNTFVKMLSG

-379 SDRQLPQIIVNDIL
+379 SDRFLPVIIVNDIL
-393 ISQTHSV
+393 VSQTHSV
-400 KITQDEIIVDGD
+400 RITQDEIVVDGN
-412 RLDVTSHGKEMLT
+412 RLDVKSHGKEMLT
-425 EIYKTKIGDYPKFY
+425 EVYKTKIGNYPKFY

-453 LLIDSEG
+453 LLIG
-460 HRSKDEDQ
+460 CDEENDDH
-468 RTLNSNLST
+468 NND
-477 LNSSR
+477 R
-482 AIVFFNHSSSII
+482 AVVLFNHSSSII
-494 ADRQYLKSIE
+494 ADRQYVKSIE
-504 KEDFYPSPAAFVYTL
+504 IDDFFPSPAAFVYTL

-531 GYHGETSFYLLAQRN
+531 GYHGETSFYILAERN

-561 DTKSIIGGWID
+561 DIKSVIGGWID
-572 CPSEDEF
+572 CPSEDKF
-579 ECEISLFCKE
+579 ECDIRIYVKEESVKLKE

>member
-1 MATIISDNIT
+1 MASVISDNIT
-11 SPLGFTTEQTYKAVR
+11 SPLGLTTEQTYKAVC

-31 LAHYPCEN
+31 LAHYPCED

-53 SLFEEEQWDKIM
+53 SLFKEEQWDKIM

-85 TLLFNKE
+85 TLAFDKE
-92 RAILILSSTKGDIDE
+92 RTILILSSTKGDIE
-107 LHITNYELP
+107 LLEKGEDMP
-116 SPTPNTQHP
+116 
-125 SSNSLADS
+125 SLADA

-138 LAIGIEN
+138 KAIGIEN

-171 NFTHVIVC
+171 NYTHVIVC
-179 GADVQSR
+179 GADVQGR

-200 EPCRPFDIDRLGL
+200 EPCRPFDIERLGL
-213 NLGEAAASIVLSREM
+213 NLGEAAATIVLSREM
-228 NFPNGWKVDKGAVC
+228 DFPKGWKVDKGAVC

-255 LGAGLALS
+255 LGAGLALG
-263 KMKDY
+263 KVKDSDE
-268 YNPIS
+268 PIS

-287 MESKAIEEAGLQDV
+287 MESKAIEMAELQDV

-329 EDGMILPSKGF
+329 EDGVILPSKGF

-354 PMMAK
+354 QMKAE
-359 GNTFIKMLSG
+359 GNTFVKMLSG

-379 SDRQLPQIIVNDIL
+379 SNRTLPQIIVNDIL
-393 ISQTHSV
+393 VKQSHSV
-400 KITQDEIIVDGD
+400 RITQEEIIVDGE
-412 RLDVTSHGKEMLT
+412 RLDLESRAKEMLT
-425 EIYKTKIGDYPKFY
+425 EVYKTKIGDYPKFY

-453 LLIDSEG
+453 LLIGCEG
-460 HRSKDEDQ
+460 QRSKDEGQ
-468 RTLNSNLST
+468 LSI
-477 LNSSR
+477 SKDR
-482 AIVFFNHSSSII
+482 AVVLFNHSSSII
-494 ADRQYLKSIE
+494 ADRQYVKSID
-504 KEDFYPSPAAFVYTL
+504 KDDFFPSPAAFVYTL

-531 GYHGETSFYLLAQRN
+531 GFHGETSFYLLAERN
-546 EKLMQRVIKSTFIDR
+546 EKLIQRVIKSTFIDH
-561 DTKSIIGGWID
+561 DIKSVIGGWID

-579 ECEISLFCKE
+579 ECEINIFDKV

>member
-1 MATIISDNIT
+1 MATVISDNIT
-11 SPLGFTTEQTYKAVR
+11 SPLGLTTEQTYKAVR
-26 EGKSG
+26 QGKSG
-31 LAHYPCEN
+31 LSHYPCEN
-39 GKGGWNDLPFPIEA
+39 GERGWNDLPFPIEA
-53 SLFEEEQWDKIM
+53 SLFNKEQWDKIM

-85 TLLFNKE
+85 TLIFNKE
-92 RAILILSSTKGDIDE
+92 RAILILSSTKGDIE
-107 LHITNYELP
+107 LLEKGEDM
-116 SPTPNTQHP
+116 S
-125 SSNSLADS
+125 SLADA

-138 LAIGIEN
+138 MAIGIEN

-171 NFTHVIVC
+171 NYSNVIVC

-186 FIVSGFQSLKALSD
+186 FIVSGFQALKALSE
-200 EPCRPFDIDRLGL
+200 EPCRPFDIERLGL
-213 NLGEAAASIVLSREM
+213 NLGEAAATIVLSSEM
-228 NFPNGWKVDKGAVC
+228 NSPKGWKIDKGAIC

-255 LGAGLALS
+255 LGAGMALR
-263 KMKDY
+263 KMKDAD
-268 YNPIS
+268 NPIS

-287 MESKAIEEAGLQDV
+287 MESKAIEMAELQDV

-321 TIIMMRAL
+321 TIITMRAL
-329 EDGMILPSKGF
+329 EDGLILPSKGF
-340 ETCGVSGKVKMSDK
+340 ETCGVSGKVKISDK
-354 PMMAK
+354 SVMVH
-359 GNTFIKMLSG
+359 GNTFVKMLSG

-379 SDRQLPQIIVNDIL
+379 SDRFLPVIIVNDIL
-393 ISQTHSV
+393 VSQTHSV
-400 KITQDEIIVDGD
+400 RITQDEIIVDGN
-412 RLDVTSHGKEMLT
+412 RLDVKSHGKEMLT
-425 EIYKTKIGDYPKFY
+425 EVYKTKIGNYPKFY

-453 LLIDSEG
+453 LLIG
-460 HRSKDEDQ
+460 CDEENDDH
-468 RTLNSNLST
+468 SND
-477 LNSSR
+477 R
-482 AIVFFNHSSSII
+482 AVVLFNHSSSII
-494 ADRQYLKSIE
+494 ADRQYVKSIE
-504 KEDFYPSPAAFVYTL
+504 IDDFFPSPAAFVYTL

-531 GYHGETSFYLLAQRN
+531 GYHGETSFYILAKRN

-561 DTKSIIGGWID
+561 DIKSVIGGWID
-572 CPSEDEF
+572 CPSEDKF
-579 ECEISLFCKE
+579 ECDIRIYVKE

>member
-1 MATIISDNIT
+1 MATVISDNIT
-11 SPLGFTTEQTYKAVR
+11 SPLGLTTEQTYKAVR
-26 EGKSG
+26 QGKSG
-31 LAHYPCEN
+31 LSHYPCEN
-39 GKGGWNDLPFPIEA
+39 GEGGWNDLPFSIEA
-53 SLFEEEQWDKIM
+53 SLFNKEQWDKIM

-85 TLLFNKE
+85 TLIFNKE
-92 RAILILSSTKGDIDE
+92 RAILILSSTKGDIE
-107 LHITNYELP
+107 LLEKGEDM
-116 SPTPNTQHP
+116 S
-125 SSNSLADS
+125 SLADA

-138 LAIGIEN
+138 MAIGIEN

-171 NFTHVIVC
+171 NYSNVIVC

-186 FIVSGFQSLKALSD
+186 FIVSGFQALKALSE
-200 EPCRPFDIDRLGL
+200 EPCRPFDIERLGL
-213 NLGEAAASIVLSREM
+213 NLGEAAATIVLSSEM
-228 NFPNGWKVDKGAVC
+228 NSPKGWKIDKGAIC

-255 LGAGLALS
+255 LGAGMALR
-263 KMKDY
+263 KMKDAD
-268 YNPIS
+268 NPIS

-287 MESKAIEEAGLQDV
+287 MESKAIEMAELQDV

-321 TIIMMRAL
+321 TIITMRAL
-329 EDGMILPSKGF
+329 EDGLILPSKGF
-340 ETCGVSGKVKMSDK
+340 ETCGVSGKVKISDK
-354 PMMAK
+354 SVMVH
-359 GNTFIKMLSG
+359 GNTFVKMLSG

-379 SDRQLPQIIVNDIL
+379 SDRFLPVIIVNDIL
-393 ISQTHSV
+393 VSQTHSV
-400 KITQDEIIVDGD
+400 RITQDEIVVDGN
-412 RLDVTSHGKEMLT
+412 RLDVKSHGKEMLT
-425 EIYKTKIGDYPKFY
+425 EVYKTKIGNYPKFY

-453 LLIDSEG
+453 LLIG
-460 HRSKDEDQ
+460 CDEENDDH
-468 RTLNSNLST
+468 SND
-477 LNSSR
+477 R
-482 AIVFFNHSSSII
+482 AVVLFNHSSSII
-494 ADRQYLKSIE
+494 ADRQYVKSIE
-504 KEDFYPSPAAFVYTL
+504 IDDFYPSPAAFVYTL

-531 GYHGETSFYLLAQRN
+531 GYHGETSFYLLAERN

-561 DTKSIIGGWID
+561 DIKSVIGGWID
-572 CPSEDEF
+572 CPSEDKF

>member
-1 MATIISDNIT
+1 MASVISDNIT
-11 SPLGFTTEQTYKAVR
+11 SPLGLSTEQTYKAVC

-31 LAHYPCEN
+31 LAHYPCEDE
-39 GKGGWNDLPFPIEA
+39 KGGWNDLPFPVEA
-53 SLFEEEQWDKIM
+53 SLFSKEQWDKIM

-85 TLLFNKE
+85 TLTFDKE
-92 RAILILSSTKGDIDE
+92 RAILILSSTKGDIE
-107 LHITNYELP
+107 LLEKGEDMP
-116 SPTPNTQHP
+116 
-125 SSNSLADS
+125 SLADS
-133 AKKVS
+133 VKKVS

-171 NFTHVIVC
+171 NYTHAIVC
-179 GADVQSR
+179 GADVQGR
-186 FIVSGFQSLKALSD
+186 FIVSGFQSLKALSE
-200 EPCRPFDIDRLGL
+200 EPCRPFDIERLGL
-213 NLGEAAASIVLSREM
+213 NLGEAAATIVLSREM
-228 NFPNGWKVDKGAVC
+228 DFPKGWKIDKGAIC

-255 LGAGLALS
+255 LGAGLALG
-263 KMKDY
+263 KVKDADE
-268 YNPIS
+268 PIS

-287 MESKAIEEAGLQDV
+287 MESKAIEMAELQDV

-329 EDGMILPSKGF
+329 EDGVILPSKGF

-354 PMMAK
+354 QMTAE
-359 GNTFIKMLSG
+359 GNTFVKMLSG

-379 SDRQLPQIIVNDIL
+379 SDRTLPLIIVNDIL
-393 ISQTHSV
+393 IKQSHSV
-400 KITQDEIIVDGD
+400 RITQEEIVVDGE
-412 RLDVTSHGKEMLT
+412 RLDLESRGKEMLT
-425 EIYKTKIGDYPKFY
+425 EVYKTKIGNYPKFY

-446 LAFVASE
+446 LAFIASE
-453 LLIDSEG
+453 LLIGCEG
-460 HRSKDEDQ
+460 QRSKDEGQ
-468 RTLNSNLST
+468 LSI
-477 LNSSR
+477 SKDR
-482 AIVFFNHSSSII
+482 AVVLFNHSSSII
-494 ADRQYLKSIE
+494 ADRQYVKSID
-504 KEDFYPSPAAFVYTL
+504 KDDFFPSPAAFVYTL

-531 GYHGETSFYLLAQRN
+531 GYHAETSFYLLAERN

-561 DTKSIIGGWID
+561 DIKSVIGGWID

-579 ECEISLFCKE
+579 ECEINILDKV

>member
-39 GKGGWNDLPFPIEA
+39 GEGGWNDLPFPIEA
-53 SLFEEEQWDKIM
+53 SLFKKEQWDKIM

-85 TLLFNKE
+85 TLIFNKE
-92 RAILILSSTKGDIDE
+92 RAILILSSTKGDIED
-107 LHITNYELP
+107 L
-116 SPTPNTQHP
+116 QFP

-171 NFTHVIVC
+171 NFMHVIVC

-186 FIVSGFQSLKALSD
+186 FIVSGFQSLMALSD
-200 EPCRPFDIDRLGL
+200 EPCRPFDIERLGL
-213 NLGEAAASIVLSREM
+213 NLGEAAATIVLSREM

-255 LGAGLALS
+255 LGAGMALG
-263 KMKDY
+263 KMKDAD
-268 YNPIS
+268 NPIS

-287 MESKAIEEAGLQDV
+287 MESKAIEMAGLQDV

-400 KITQDEIIVDGD
+400 KITQDEIIVDGN
-412 RLDVTSHGKEMLT
+412 RLDVKSHGKEMLT
-425 EIYKTKIGDYPKFY
+425 EVYKTKIGDYPKFY

-453 LLIDSEG
+453 LLIGAEG
-460 HRSKDEDQ
+460 QRSKDEGQ
-468 RTLNSNLST
+468 RTLNPNLST
-477 LNSSR
+477 LNYSR

-504 KEDFYPSPAAFVYTL
+504 KDDFYPSPAAFVYTL

-531 GYHGETSFYLLAQRN
+531 GYHGETSFYLLAERN
-546 EKLMQRVIKSTFIDR
+546 EKLMQRVIKSTFIDH

-572 CPSEDEF
+572 CLSEDEF

>member
-1 MATIISDNIT
+1 MATVISDNIT
-11 SPLGFTTEQTYKAVR
+11 SPLGLTTEQTYKAVR
-26 EGKSG
+26 QGKSG
-31 LAHYPCEN
+31 LSHYPCED

-53 SLFEEEQWDKIM
+53 SLFNKEQWDKIM

-85 TLLFNKE
+85 TLIFNKE
-92 RAILILSSTKGDIDE
+92 RAILILSSTKGDIE
-107 LHITNYELP
+107 LLEKGEDM
-116 SPTPNTQHP
+116 S
-125 SSNSLADS
+125 SLADA

-138 LAIGIEN
+138 MAIGIEN

-171 NFTHVIVC
+171 NYSNVIVC

-186 FIVSGFQSLKALSD
+186 FIVSGFQALKALSE
-200 EPCRPFDIDRLGL
+200 EPCRPFDIERLGL
-213 NLGEAAASIVLSREM
+213 NLGEAAATIVLSSEM
-228 NFPNGWKVDKGAVC
+228 NSPKGWKIDKGAIC

-255 LGAGLALS
+255 LGAGMALR
-263 KMKDY
+263 KMKDAD
-268 YNPIS
+268 NPIS

-287 MESKAIEEAGLQDV
+287 MESKAIEMAELQDV

-321 TIIMMRAL
+321 TIITMRAL
-329 EDGMILPSKGF
+329 EDGLILPSKGF
-340 ETCGVSGKVKMSDK
+340 ETCGVSGKVKISDK
-354 PMMAK
+354 SVMVH
-359 GNTFIKMLSG
+359 GNTFVKMLSG

-379 SDRQLPQIIVNDIL
+379 SDRFLPVIIVNDIL
-393 ISQTHSV
+393 VSQTHSV
-400 KITQDEIIVDGD
+400 RITQDEIVVDGN
-412 RLDVTSHGKEMLT
+412 RLDVKSHGKEMLT
-425 EIYKTKIGDYPKFY
+425 EVYKTKIGNYPKFY

-453 LLIDSEG
+453 LLIVC
-460 HRSKDEDQ
+460 DEENDDH
-468 RTLNSNLST
+468 NND
-477 LNSSR
+477 R
-482 AIVFFNHSSSII
+482 AVVLFNHSSSII
-494 ADRQYLKSIE
+494 ADRQYVKSIE
-504 KEDFYPSPAAFVYTL
+504 IDDFFPSPAAFVYTL

-531 GYHGETSFYLLAQRN
+531 GYHGETSFYILAERN
-546 EKLMQRVIKSTFIDR
+546 EKLMQRMIKSTFIDR
-561 DTKSIIGGWID
+561 DIKSVIGGWID
-572 CPSEDEF
+572 CPSEDKF
-579 ECEISLFCKE
+579 ECDIRIYVKE

>member
-1 MATIISDNIT
+1 MATVISDNIT
-11 SPLGFTTEQTYKAVR
+11 SPLGLTTEQTYKAVC

-31 LAHYPCEN
+31 LKHYPCEN
-39 GKGGWNDLPFPIEA
+39 GEGGWNDLPFPIEA
-53 SLFEEEQWDKIM
+53 SLFNKEQWDKIM

-85 TLLFNKE
+85 TLIFNKE
-92 RAILILSSTKGDIDE
+92 RAILILSSTKGDME
-107 LHITNYELP
+107 LLEKGEDM
-116 SPTPNTQHP
+116 S
-125 SSNSLADS
+125 SLADA

-138 LAIGIEN
+138 MAIGIEN
-145 DPIVVCNACISGVSA
+145 APIVVCNACISGVSA

-171 NFTHVIVC
+171 NYSNVIVC

-186 FIVSGFQSLKALSD
+186 FIVSGFQALKALSE
-200 EPCRPFDIDRLGL
+200 EPCRPFDIERLGL
-213 NLGEAAASIVLSREM
+213 NLGEAAATIVLSSEM
-228 NFPNGWKVDKGAVC
+228 NSPKGWKIDKGAIC

-255 LGAGLALS
+255 LGAGMALR
-263 KMKDY
+263 KMKDAD
-268 YNPIS
+268 NPIS

-287 MESKAIEEAGLQDV
+287 MESKAIEMAELQDV

-321 TIIMMRAL
+321 TIITMRAL
-329 EDGMILPSKGF
+329 EDGLILPSKGF
-340 ETCGVSGKVKMSDK
+340 ETCGVSGKVKISDK
-354 PMMAK
+354 SVMVH
-359 GNTFIKMLSG
+359 GNTFVKMLSG

-379 SDRQLPQIIVNDIL
+379 SDRFLPVIIVNDIL
-393 ISQTHSV
+393 VSQTHSV
-400 KITQDEIIVDGD
+400 RITQDEIVVDGN
-412 RLDVTSHGKEMLT
+412 RLDVKSHGKEMLT
-425 EIYKTKIGDYPKFY
+425 EVYKTKIGNYPKFY

-453 LLIDSEG
+453 LLIG
-460 HRSKDEDQ
+460 CDEENDDH
-468 RTLNSNLST
+468 NND
-477 LNSSR
+477 R
-482 AIVFFNHSSSII
+482 AVVLFNHSSSII
-494 ADRQYLKSIE
+494 ADRQYVKSIE
-504 KEDFYPSPAAFVYTL
+504 IDDFFPSPAAFVYTL

-531 GYHGETSFYLLAQRN
+531 GYHGETSFYILVERN

-561 DTKSIIGGWID
+561 DIKSVIGGWID
-572 CPSEDEF
+572 CPSEDKF
-579 ECEISLFCKE
+579 ECDIRIYVKE

>member
-1 MATIISDNIT
+1 MATVISDNIT
-11 SPLGFTTEQTYKAVR
+11 SPLGLTTEQTYKAVR
-26 EGKSG
+26 QGKSG
-31 LAHYPCEN
+31 LAHYPCED

-53 SLFEEEQWDKIM
+53 SLFNKEQWDKIM

-85 TLLFNKE
+85 TLIFNKE
-92 RAILILSSTKGDIDE
+92 RAILILSSTKGDIE
-107 LHITNYELP
+107 LLEKGEDM
-116 SPTPNTQHP
+116 S
-125 SSNSLADS
+125 SLADA

-138 LAIGIEN
+138 MAIGIEN

-171 NFTHVIVC
+171 NYTHAIVC

-200 EPCRPFDIDRLGL
+200 EPCRPFDIERLGL
-213 NLGEAAASIVLSREM
+213 NLGEAAATIVLSREFD
-228 NFPNGWKVDKGAVC
+228 FPNGWKVDKGAVC

-255 LGAGLALS
+255 LGAGLALR
-263 KMKDY
+263 KMKDAD
-268 YNPIS
+268 NPIS

-287 MESKAIEEAGLQDV
+287 MESKAIEEAELQDV

-329 EDGMILPSKGF
+329 EDGVILPSKGYD
-340 ETCGVSGKVKMSDK
+340 TCGVSGKVKMSGK
-354 PMMAK
+354 LMTAE
-359 GNTFIKMLSG
+359 GNTFVKMLSG

-379 SDRQLPQIIVNDIL
+379 SDRSLPMTIVNDIL
-393 ISQTHSV
+393 VSQTHSV
-400 KITQDEIIVDGD
+400 SITQDEIIVDGN
-412 RLDVTSHGKEMLT
+412 RLDVKSHGKEMLT
-425 EIYKTKIGDYPKFY
+425 EVYKTKIGDYPKFY

-453 LLIDSEG
+453 LLIESEG
-460 HRSKDEDQ
+460 Q
-468 RTLNSNLST
+468 RAKGKSQ
-477 LNSSR
+477 R
-482 AIVFFNHSSSII
+482 AVVLFNHSSSII
-494 ADRQYLKSIE
+494 ADRQYMKSIE
-504 KEDFYPSPAAFVYTL
+504 KDDFFPSPAAFVYTL

-531 GYHGETSFYLLAQRN
+531 GYHGETSFYLLAERN
-546 EKLMQRVIKSTFIDR
+546 DELMQRVIKSTFIDR
-561 DTKSIIGGWID
+561 EIKSIIGGWID
-572 CPSEDEF
+572 CPSEDEL
-579 ECEISLFCKE
+579 ECEISVFCKE

>member
-1 MATIISDNIT
+1 MATVISNNIT
-11 SPLGFTTEQTYKAVR
+11 SPLGLTTEQTYKAVR
-26 EGKSG
+26 QGNSG
-31 LAHYPCEN
+31 LSHYPCEN
-39 GKGGWNDLPFPIEA
+39 GEGGWNDLPFPIEA
-53 SLFEEEQWDKIM
+53 ALFNKEQWDKIM

-85 TLLFNKE
+85 TLIFNKE
-92 RAILILSSTKGDIDE
+92 RAILILSSTKGDIE
-107 LHITNYELP
+107 LLEKGEDM
-116 SPTPNTQHP
+116 S
-125 SSNSLADS
+125 SLADA

-138 LAIGIEN
+138 MAIGIEN

-171 NFTHVIVC
+171 NYSNVIVC

-186 FIVSGFQSLKALSD
+186 FIVSGFQALKALSE
-200 EPCRPFDIDRLGL
+200 EPCRPFDIERLGL
-213 NLGEAAASIVLSREM
+213 NLGEAAATIVLSSEM
-228 NFPNGWKVDKGAVC
+228 NSPKGWKIDKGAIC

-255 LGAGLALS
+255 LGAGMALR
-263 KMKDY
+263 KMKDAD
-268 YNPIS
+268 NPIS

-287 MESKAIEEAGLQDV
+287 MESKAIEMAELQDV

-321 TIIMMRAL
+321 TIITMRAL
-329 EDGMILPSKGF
+329 EDGLILPSKGF
-340 ETCGVSGKVKMSDK
+340 ETCGVSGKVKISDK
-354 PMMAK
+354 SVMVH
-359 GNTFIKMLSG
+359 GNTFVKMLSG

-379 SDRQLPQIIVNDIL
+379 SDRFLPVIIVNDIL
-393 ISQTHSV
+393 VSQTHSV
-400 KITQDEIIVDGD
+400 RITQDEIVVDGN
-412 RLDVTSHGKEMLT
+412 RLDVKSHGKEMLT
-425 EIYKTKIGDYPKFY
+425 EVYKTKIGNYPKFY

-453 LLIDSEG
+453 LLIG
-460 HRSKDEDQ
+460 CDEENDDH
-468 RTLNSNLST
+468 SND
-477 LNSSR
+477 R
-482 AIVFFNHSSSII
+482 AVVLFNHSSSII
-494 ADRQYLKSIE
+494 ADRQYVKSIE
-504 KEDFYPSPAAFVYTL
+504 IDDFFPSPAAFVYTL

-531 GYHGETSFYLLAQRN
+531 GYHGETSFYILVERN

-561 DTKSIIGGWID
+561 DIKSVIGGWID
-572 CPSEDEF
+572 CPSEDKF
-579 ECEISLFCKE
+579 ECDIRIYVKE

>member
-1 MATIISDNIT
+1 MATVISDNIT
-11 SPLGFTTEQTYKAVR
+11 SPLGLTTEQTYKAVR
-26 EGKSG
+26 QGKSG
-31 LAHYPCEN
+31 LSHYPCEN
-39 GKGGWNDLPFPIEA
+39 GEGGWNDLPFPIEA
-53 SLFEEEQWDKIM
+53 SLFNKEQWAKIM

-85 TLLFNKE
+85 TLIFNKE
-92 RAILILSSTKGDIDE
+92 RAILILSSTKGDIE
-107 LHITNYELP
+107 LLEKGEDM
-116 SPTPNTQHP
+116 S
-125 SSNSLADS
+125 SLADA

-138 LAIGIEN
+138 MAIGIEN

-171 NFTHVIVC
+171 NYSNVIVC

-186 FIVSGFQSLKALSD
+186 FIVSGFLALKALSE
-200 EPCRPFDIDRLGL
+200 EPCRPFDIERLGL
-213 NLGEAAASIVLSREM
+213 NLGEAAATIVLSSEM
-228 NFPNGWKVDKGAVC
+228 NSPKGWKIDKGAIC

-255 LGAGLALS
+255 LGAGMALR
-263 KMKDY
+263 KMKDAD
-268 YNPIS
+268 NPIS

-287 MESKAIEEAGLQDV
+287 MESKAIEMAELQDV

-321 TIIMMRAL
+321 TIITMRAL
-329 EDGMILPSKGF
+329 EDGLILPSKGF
-340 ETCGVSGKVKMSDK
+340 ETCGVSGKVKISDK
-354 PMMAK
+354 SVMVH
-359 GNTFIKMLSG
+359 GNTFVKMLSG

-379 SDRQLPQIIVNDIL
+379 SDRFLPVIIVNDIL
-393 ISQTHSV
+393 VSQTHSV
-400 KITQDEIIVDGD
+400 RITQDEIVVDD
-412 RLDVTSHGKEMLT
+412 NRLDVKSHGKEMLT
-425 EIYKTKIGDYPKFY
+425 EVYKTKIGNYPKFY

-453 LLIDSEG
+453 LLIG
-460 HRSKDEDQ
+460 CDEENDDH
-468 RTLNSNLST
+468 SND
-477 LNSSR
+477 R
-482 AIVFFNHSSSII
+482 AVVLFNHSSSII
-494 ADRQYLKSIE
+494 ADRQYVKSIE
-504 KEDFYPSPAAFVYTL
+504 IDDFFPSPAAFVYTL

-531 GYHGETSFYLLAQRN
+531 GYHGETSFYILAERN

-561 DTKSIIGGWID
+561 DIKSVIGGWID
-572 CPSEDEF
+572 CPSEDKF
-579 ECEISLFCKE
+579 ECDIRIYVKE

>member
-11 SPLGFTTEQTYKAVR
+11 SPLGLTTEQTYKAVR

-31 LAHYPCEN
+31 LSHYPCEN
-39 GKGGWNDLPFPIEA
+39 GEGGWNDLPFSVEA
-53 SLFEEEQWDKIM
+53 SLFNKEQWDKIM

-76 LHSVKAAIS
+76 LHSVKAALS
-85 TLLFNKE
+85 TLIFNKE
-92 RAILILSSTKGDIDE
+92 RAILILSSTKGDIE
-107 LHITNYELP
+107 LLEKGEDMP
-116 SPTPNTQHP
+116 
-125 SSNSLADS
+125 SLADA

-171 NFTHVIVC
+171 NYTHAIVC
-179 GADVQSR
+179 GADIQSR

-200 EPCRPFDIDRLGL
+200 VPCRPFDIERLGL
-213 NLGEAAASIVLSREM
+213 NLGETAATIVLSREM

-255 LGAGLALS
+255 LGAGMALS
-263 KMKDY
+263 KMKNAD
-268 YNPIS
+268 NSIS

-287 MESKAIEEAGLQDV
+287 MESKAIEMADLQDV

-329 EDGMILPSKGF
+329 EDNMILSSKGF

-354 PMMAK
+354 SMTAE
-359 GNTFIKMLSG
+359 GNTFVKMLSG
-369 FGGCNGAVRV
+369 FGGCNGVVRV
-379 SDRQLPQIIVNDIL
+379 SDRPLPQIIDNDIL
-393 ISQTHSV
+393 VSQTHSV
-400 KITQDEIIVDGD
+400 KITQDEVVVDGS
-412 RLDVTSHGKEMLT
+412 RLDVKSRGKEMLT
-425 EIYKTKIGDYPKFY
+425 EVYKTKIGDYPKFY

-453 LLIDSEG
+453 LLIESEG
-460 HRSKDEDQ
+460 Q
-468 RTLNSNLST
+468 RTLNSNPST
-477 LNSSR
+477 LDSSR
-482 AIVFFNHSSSII
+482 AVILFNHSSSII
-494 ADRQYLKSIE
+494 ADRQYVKSI
-504 KEDFYPSPAAFVYTL
+504 KKDDFFPSPAAFVYTL

-531 GYHGETSFYLLAQRN
+531 GYHGETSFYLLAERN
-546 EKLMQRVIKSTFIDR
+546 EKLMQMVIKSTFIDH
-561 DTKSIIGGWID
+561 DIKSVIGGWID

-579 ECEISLFCKE
+579 ECEISIFSKE

>member
-1 MATIISDNIT
+1 MATVISDNIT
-11 SPLGFTTEQTYKAVR
+11 SPLGLTTEQTYKAVR
-26 EGKSG
+26 QGKSG
-31 LAHYPCEN
+31 LSHYPCEN
-39 GKGGWNDLPFPIEA
+39 GEGGWNDLPFPVEA
-53 SLFEEEQWDKIM
+53 SLFNKEQWDKIM

-85 TLLFNKE
+85 TLIFNKE
-92 RAILILSSTKGDIDE
+92 RAILILSSTKGDIE
-107 LHITNYELP
+107 LLEKGEDM
-116 SPTPNTQHP
+116 S
-125 SSNSLADS
+125 SLADA

-138 LAIGIEN
+138 MAIGIEN

-171 NFTHVIVC
+171 NYSNVIVC

-186 FIVSGFQSLKALSD
+186 FIVSGFQALKALSE
-200 EPCRPFDIDRLGL
+200 EPCRPFDIERLGL
-213 NLGEAAASIVLSREM
+213 NLGEAAATIVLSSEM
-228 NFPNGWKVDKGAVC
+228 NSPKGWKIDKGATC

-255 LGAGLALS
+255 LGAGMALR
-263 KMKDY
+263 KMKDAD
-268 YNPIS
+268 NPIS

-287 MESKAIEEAGLQDV
+287 MESKAIEMAELQDV

-321 TIIMMRAL
+321 TIITMRAL
-329 EDGMILPSKGF
+329 EDGLILPSKGF
-340 ETCGVSGKVKMSDK
+340 ETCGVSGKVKISDK
-354 PMMAK
+354 SVMVH
-359 GNTFIKMLSG
+359 GNTFVKMLSG

-379 SDRQLPQIIVNDIL
+379 SDRFLPVIIVNDIL
-393 ISQTHSV
+393 VSQTHSV
-400 KITQDEIIVDGD
+400 RITQDEIVVDGN
-412 RLDVTSHGKEMLT
+412 RLDVKSHGKEMLT
-425 EIYKTKIGDYPKFY
+425 EVYKTKIGNYPKFY

-453 LLIDSEG
+453 LLIG
-460 HRSKDEDQ
+460 CDEENDDH
-468 RTLNSNLST
+468 NND
-477 LNSSR
+477 R
-482 AIVFFNHSSSII
+482 AVVLFNHSSSII
-494 ADRQYLKSIE
+494 ADRQYVKSIE
-504 KEDFYPSPAAFVYTL
+504 IDDFFPSPAAFVYTL

-531 GYHGETSFYLLAQRN
+531 GYHGETSFYILAERN

-561 DTKSIIGGWID
+561 DIKSVIGGWID
-572 CPSEDEF
+572 CPSEDKF
-579 ECEISLFCKE
+579 ECDIRIYVKE

>member
-1 MATIISDNIT
+1 MATVISDNIT
-11 SPLGFTTEQTYKAVR
+11 SPLGLTTEQTYKAVC

-31 LAHYPCEN
+31 LKHYPCED

-53 SLFEEEQWDKIM
+53 SLFNKEQWDKIM

-85 TLLFNKE
+85 TLIFNKE
-92 RAILILSSTKGDIDE
+92 RAILILSSTKGDIE
-107 LHITNYELP
+107 LLEKGEDM
-116 SPTPNTQHP
+116 S
-125 SSNSLADS
+125 SLADA

-138 LAIGIEN
+138 MAIGIEN

-171 NFTHVIVC
+171 NYSNVIVC

-186 FIVSGFQSLKALSD
+186 FIVSGFQALKALSE
-200 EPCRPFDIDRLGL
+200 EPCRPFDIERLGL
-213 NLGEAAASIVLSREM
+213 NLGEAAATIVLSSEM
-228 NFPNGWKVDKGAVC
+228 NSPKGWKIDKGAIC

-255 LGAGLALS
+255 LGAGMALR
-263 KMKDY
+263 KMKDAD
-268 YNPIS
+268 NPIS

-287 MESKAIEEAGLQDV
+287 MESKAIEMAELQDV

-321 TIIMMRAL
+321 TIITMRAL
-329 EDGMILPSKGF
+329 EDGLILPSKGF
-340 ETCGVSGKVKMSDK
+340 ETCGVSGKVKISDK
-354 PMMAK
+354 SVMVH
-359 GNTFIKMLSG
+359 GNTFVKMLSG

-379 SDRQLPQIIVNDIL
+379 SDRFLPVIIVNDIL
-393 ISQTHSV
+393 VSQTHSV
-400 KITQDEIIVDGD
+400 RITQDEIVVDGN
-412 RLDVTSHGKEMLT
+412 RLDVKSHGKEMLT
-425 EIYKTKIGDYPKFY
+425 EVYKTKIGNYPKFY

-446 LAFVASE
+446 LAFVVSE
-453 LLIDSEG
+453 LLIG
-460 HRSKDEDQ
+460 CDEENDDH
-468 RTLNSNLST
+468 SND
-477 LNSSR
+477 R
-482 AIVFFNHSSSII
+482 AVVLFNHSSSII
-494 ADRQYLKSIE
+494 ADRQYVKSIE
-504 KEDFYPSPAAFVYTL
+504 IDVFFPSPAAFVYTL

-531 GYHGETSFYLLAQRN
+531 GYHGETSFYILAERN

-561 DTKSIIGGWID
+561 DIKSVIGGWID
-572 CPSEDEF
+572 CPSEDKF
-579 ECEISLFCKE
+579 ECDIRIYVKE

>member
-1 MATIISDNIT
+1 MATVISDNIT
-11 SPLGFTTEQTYKAVR
+11 SPLGLTTEQTYKAVC

-31 LAHYPCEN
+31 LAHYPCED

-53 SLFEEEQWDKIM
+53 SLFNKEQWDEIM

-85 TLLFNKE
+85 TQTFDKE

-107 LHITNYELP
+107 LQITNYELP
-116 SPTPNTQHP
+116 SPIPNT
-125 SSNSLADS
+125 LADA

-138 LAIGIEN
+138 LAIGIKN

-171 NFTHVIVC
+171 NYTHAIVC
-179 GADVQSR
+179 GADVQGR

-200 EPCRPFDIDRLGL
+200 EPCRPFDIERLGL
-213 NLGEAAASIVLSREM
+213 NLGEAAATIVLSREM
-228 NFPNGWKVDKGAVC
+228 NFPNGWKIDKGAVC

-263 KMKDY
+263 KVKDADE
-268 YNPIS
+268 PIS

-287 MESKAIEEAGLQDV
+287 MESKAIELAELQDV

-329 EDGMILPSKGF
+329 EDGVILPSKGF

-354 PMMAK
+354 PMTAK
-359 GNTFIKMLSG
+359 GNTFVKMLSG

-379 SDRQLPQIIVNDIL
+379 SDRTFAQIIVNDIL
-393 ISQTHSV
+393 IKKSHSV
-400 KITQDEIIVDGD
+400 RITQEEIVVDGE
-412 RLDVTSHGKEMLT
+412 RLDLKSRGKEMLT
-425 EIYKTKIGDYPKFY
+425 EVYKTKIGDYPKFY

-453 LLIDSEG
+453 LLIESEG
-460 HRSKDEDQ
+460 YKSKNEMQ
-468 RTLNSNLST
+468 LSIVNSQFSIVND
-477 LNSSR
+477 R
-482 AIVFFNHSSSII
+482 AVVLFNHSSSII
-494 ADRQYLKSIE
+494 ADRQYMKSID
-504 KEDFYPSPAAFVYTL
+504 KDDFFPSPAAFVYTL

-531 GYHGETSFYLLAQRN
+531 GYHGETSFYLLAERN
-546 EKLMQRVIKSTFIDR
+546 EKLMQKVIKSTFIDR
-561 DTKSIIGGWID
+561 DIKSVIGGWID
-572 CPSEDEF
+572 CPSEDRF
-579 ECEISLFCKE
+579 ECEINIFEK

>member
-1 MATIISDNIT
+1 MATVISNNIT
-11 SPLGFTTEQTYKAVR
+11 SPLGLTTEQTYKAVR

-31 LAHYPCEN
+31 LSHYPCEN
-39 GKGGWNDLPFPIEA
+39 GEGGWNDLPFPIEA
-53 SLFEEEQWDKIM
+53 SLFNKEQWDKIM

-76 LHSVKAAIS
+76 LYSVKAAIS
-85 TLLFNKE
+85 TLIFNKE
-92 RAILILSSTKGDIDE
+92 RAILILSSTKGDIE
-107 LHITNYELP
+107 LLEKGEDM
-116 SPTPNTQHP
+116 S
-125 SSNSLADS
+125 SLADA

-138 LAIGIEN
+138 MAIGIEN

-171 NFTHVIVC
+171 NYSNVIVC

-186 FIVSGFQSLKALSD
+186 FIVSGFQALKALSE
-200 EPCRPFDIDRLGL
+200 EPCRPFDIERLGL
-213 NLGEAAASIVLSREM
+213 NLGEAAATIVLSSEM
-228 NFPNGWKVDKGAVC
+228 NSPKGWKIDKGAIC

-255 LGAGLALS
+255 LGAGMALR
-263 KMKDY
+263 KMKDAD
-268 YNPIS
+268 NPIS

-287 MESKAIEEAGLQDV
+287 MESKAIEMAELQDV

-321 TIIMMRAL
+321 TIITMRAL
-329 EDGMILPSKGF
+329 EDGLILPSKGF
-340 ETCGVSGKVKMSDK
+340 ETCGVSGKVKISDK
-354 PMMAK
+354 SVMVH
-359 GNTFIKMLSG
+359 GNTFVKMLSG

-379 SDRQLPQIIVNDIL
+379 SDRFLPVIIVNDIL
-393 ISQTHSV
+393 VSQTHSV
-400 KITQDEIIVDGD
+400 RITQDEIVVDGN
-412 RLDVTSHGKEMLT
+412 RLDVKSHGKEMLT
-425 EIYKTKIGDYPKFY
+425 EVYKTKIGNYPKFY

-453 LLIDSEG
+453 LLIG
-460 HRSKDEDQ
+460 CDEENDDH
-468 RTLNSNLST
+468 SND
-477 LNSSR
+477 R
-482 AIVFFNHSSSII
+482 AVVLFNHSSSII
-494 ADRQYLKSIE
+494 ADRQYVKSIE
-504 KEDFYPSPAAFVYTL
+504 KDDFFPSPAAFVYTL

-531 GYHGETSFYLLAQRN
+531 GYHGETSFYLLAERN

-561 DTKSIIGGWID
+561 DIKSVIGGWYMLK
-572 CPSEDEF
+572 S
-579 ECEISLFCKE
+579 KV

>member
-1 MATIISDNIT
+1 MATVISDNIT
-11 SPLGFTTEQTYKAVR
+11 SPLGLTTEQTYKAVR

-39 GKGGWNDLPFPIEA
+39 GEGGWNELPFPIEA
-53 SLFEEEQWDKIM
+53 SLFKKEQWDKIM

-85 TLLFNKE
+85 TLIFNKE
-92 RAILILSSTKGDIDE
+92 RAILILSSTKGDVEDF
-107 LHITNYELP
+107 L

-125 SSNSLADS
+125 SSNSLADA

-138 LAIGIEN
+138 LAIGIQN

-200 EPCRPFDIDRLGL
+200 EPCRPFDIERLGL
-213 NLGEAAASIVLSREM
+213 NLGEAAATIVLSREM

-255 LGAGLALS
+255 LGAGMALS
-263 KMKDY
+263 KMKDAD
-268 YNPIS
+268 NPIS

-287 MESKAIEEAGLQDV
+287 MESKAIEMTDLQDV

-329 EDGMILPSKGF
+329 EDGIILPSKGF

-354 PMMAK
+354 TMTAD
-359 GNTFIKMLSG
+359 GNTFVKMLSG

-379 SDRQLPQIIVNDIL
+379 SDRPLPQIIVNDIL
-393 ISQTHSV
+393 VSQTHSV
-400 KITQDEIIVDGD
+400 KITQDEIIVDGN
-412 RLDVTSHGKEMLT
+412 RLDVKSRAKEMLT
-425 EIYKTKIGDYPKFY
+425 EVYKTKIGDYPKFY

-453 LLIDSEG
+453 LLIGAEG
-460 HRSKDEDQ
+460 Q
-468 RTLNSNLST
+468 RTLNSNPST
-477 LNSSR
+477 LNYSR
-482 AIVFFNHSSSII
+482 AIVLFNHSSSII
-494 ADRQYLKSIE
+494 ADRQYVKSIE
-504 KEDFYPSPAAFVYTL
+504 KDDFFPSPAAFVYTL

-531 GYHGETSFYLLAQRN
+531 GYHGETSFYLLAERN

-561 DTKSIIGGWID
+561 DIKSVIGGWID

-579 ECEISLFCKE
+579 ECEISVFCKE

>member
-11 SPLGFTTEQTYKAVR
+11 SPLGLTTEQTYKAVR

-31 LAHYPCEN
+31 LAHYPYEN
-39 GKGGWNDLPFPIEA
+39 GEGGWNDLPFPIEA
-53 SLFEEEQWDKIM
+53 SLFKKEQWDKIM

-85 TLLFNKE
+85 TLIFNKE
-92 RAILILSSTKGDIDE
+92 RAILILSSTKGDVEDF
-107 LHITNYELP
+107 L

-125 SSNSLADS
+125 SSNSLADA

-138 LAIGIEN
+138 LAIGIQN

-171 NFTHVIVC
+171 NYTHVIVC

-213 NLGEAAASIVLSREM
+213 NLGEAAATIVLSREM
-228 NFPNGWKVDKGAVC
+228 NSPNGWKVDKGAVC

-255 LGAGLALS
+255 LGAGMALG
-263 KMKDY
+263 KMKDAD
-268 YNPIS
+268 NPIS

-329 EDGMILPSKGF
+329 EDNMILSSKGF

-354 PMMAK
+354 PMTAE
-359 GNTFIKMLSG
+359 GNTFVKMLSG
-369 FGGCNGAVRV
+369 FGGCNGVVRV
-379 SDRQLPQIIVNDIL
+379 SNRPLPQIIDNDIL
-393 ISQTHSV
+393 VSQTHSV
-400 KITQDEIIVDGD
+400 KITQDEVVVDGS
-412 RLDVTSHGKEMLT
+412 RLDVKSHGKEMLT

-446 LAFVASE
+446 LAFIASE
-453 LLIDSEG
+453 LLIESEG
-460 HRSKDEDQ
+460 Q
-468 RTLNSNLST
+468 RTLTSNPST
-477 LNSSR
+477 LNFSR
-482 AIVFFNHSSSII
+482 AVVLFNHSSSII
-494 ADRQYLKSIE
+494 ADRQYVKSI
-504 KEDFYPSPAAFVYTL
+504 KKDDFFPSPAAFVYTL

-531 GYHGETSFYLLAQRN
+531 GYHGETSFYLLAERN
-546 EKLMQRVIKSTFIDR
+546 EKLMQRVIKSTFIDH

-572 CPSEDEF
+572 CLSEDEF

>member
-1 MATIISDNIT
+1 MATVISDNIT
-11 SPLGFTTEQTYKAVR
+11 SPLGLTTEQTYKAVR
-26 EGKSG
+26 QGKSG
-31 LAHYPCEN
+31 LSHYPCEN
-39 GKGGWNDLPFPIEA
+39 GEGGWNDLPFPIEA
-53 SLFEEEQWDKIM
+53 SLFNKEQWDKIM

-85 TLLFNKE
+85 TLIFNKE
-92 RAILILSSTKGDIDE
+92 RAILILSSTKGDIE
-107 LHITNYELP
+107 LLEKGEDM
-116 SPTPNTQHP
+116 S
-125 SSNSLADS
+125 SLADA

-138 LAIGIEN
+138 MAIGIEN

-171 NFTHVIVC
+171 NYSNVIVC

-186 FIVSGFQSLKALSD
+186 FIVSGFQALKALSE
-200 EPCRPFDIDRLGL
+200 EPCRPFDIERLGL
-213 NLGEAAASIVLSREM
+213 NLGEAAATIVLSSEM
-228 NFPNGWKVDKGAVC
+228 NSPKGWKIDKGAIC

-255 LGAGLALS
+255 LGAGMALR
-263 KMKDY
+263 KMKDAD
-268 YNPIS
+268 NPIS

-287 MESKAIEEAGLQDV
+287 MESKAIEMAELQDV

-321 TIIMMRAL
+321 TIITMRAL
-329 EDGMILPSKGF
+329 EDGLILPSKGF
-340 ETCGVSGKVKMSDK
+340 ETCGVSGKVKISDK
-354 PMMAK
+354 SVMVH
-359 GNTFIKMLSG
+359 GNTFVKMLSG

-379 SDRQLPQIIVNDIL
+379 SDRFLPVIIVNDIL
-393 ISQTHSV
+393 VEQSHFV
-400 KITQDEIIVDGD
+400 RITQNEVIIDDE
-412 RLDVTSHGKEMLT
+412 RLDLKSRGKDMLT
-425 EIYKTKIGDYPKFY
+425 EVYKTRIGDYPKFY

-453 LLIDSEG
+453 LLIG
-460 HRSKDEDQ
+460 CDEENDDH
-468 RTLNSNLST
+468 NND
-477 LNSSR
+477 R
-482 AIVFFNHSSSII
+482 AVVLFNHSSSII
-494 ADRQYLKSIE
+494 ADRQYVKSID
-504 KEDFYPSPAAFVYTL
+504 KDDFFPSPAAFVYTL

-531 GYHGETSFYLLAQRN
+531 GYHGETSFYLLAERN

-561 DTKSIIGGWID
+561 DIKNVIGGWID

-579 ECEISLFCKE
+579 ECDIRIYVKE